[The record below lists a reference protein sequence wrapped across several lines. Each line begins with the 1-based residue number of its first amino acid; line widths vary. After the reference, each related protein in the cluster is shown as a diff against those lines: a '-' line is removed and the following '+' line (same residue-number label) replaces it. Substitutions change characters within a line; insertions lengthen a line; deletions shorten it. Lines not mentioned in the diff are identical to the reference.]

1 MEELRKITDGKRV
14 YLPLLLL
21 ADPSEEMVNR
31 YLPQG
36 DFYVLFSDGI
46 PVCEAVVIR
55 LNAEECELKNLAT
68 DENHQKQGYAA
79 RMIHYLCEQYQGKFQ
94 RMLVGTSEENIV
106 FYKNNGF
113 RFSHVV
119 KNFFTDY
126 YPEPIYENGKQLCDM
141 TYFVKP
147 LN

>member
-1 MEELRKITDGKRV
+1 MEEIRKITNYKKI

-21 ADPSEEMVNR
+21 ADPSEEMVDC

-46 PVCEAVVIR
+46 PVCETVVIR
-55 LNAEECELKNLAT
+55 LNAEEGEIKNLAT
-68 DENHQKQGYAA
+68 DEYHQKQGYAS
-79 RMIHYLCEQYQGKFQ
+79 RMIHYLCEHYQGEFK
-94 RMLVGTSEENIV
+94 RLLVGTSEENFA

-119 KNFFTDY
+119 KNFFTDH

-147 LN
+147 LS